1 MGKLKILVVDNEE
14 DIRTILSDR
23 LEMNGYEVVT
33 ASDGMEALKKIE
45 ETSPELVLLDIKM
58 PKPDGMQVLSRI
70 KSEHPETIVIMITAN
85 YTADRAVEAIQKQG
99 AHDFIEKPLNLGL
112 LMIKINEALKQ
123 RALEREDEDLSSELK
138 GEYSEII
145 WKSQKMTDVLK
156 RVERIAPS
164 DLTVLIIG
172 ETGTGKDLIA
182 RALYQ
187 NSLRRD
193 KEFISVNSAT
203 ISPELAESN
212 LFGHEKGSFTSATSR
227 QLGKFEVA
235 NDGTIFLDEVGD
247 LRPEI
252 QVKLLRVLEN
262 GTFQRV
268 GGNEE
273 IQVDVRL
280 IAATNQD
287 LKKSVQEGK
296 FREDLF
302 FRLYGVEIVIPPLR
316 ERKEDIP
323 VLTRHFLQKAASGE
337 RDIQITD
344 EAMELLENYH
354 WPGNVRE
361 LKQCIESTAV
371 LADSSIIRLDD
382 LPLKVKSPES
392 DQAGIPIP
400 LSGTKKEMERELI
413 LKTLEEEGGNRTRT
427 AKRLG
432 ISLRTLQ
439 TRLSEYKK
447 I

>member
-1 MGKLKILVVDNEE
+1 MGRLKILVVDDEE

-45 ETSPELVLLDIKM
+45 ETSPELVLLDIEM
-58 PKPDGMQVLSRI
+58 PKLNGMQVLGRI
-70 KSEHPETIVIMITAN
+70 KNEHPGTMVIMITAN

-99 AHDFIEKPLNLGL
+99 AYDFIEKPLNFGL
-112 LMIKINEALKQ
+112 LMIKIDKALER
-123 RALEREDEDLSSELK
+123 RALEREDEDQPSELK

-145 WKSQKMTDVLK
+145 WKSQKMTDVLA
-156 RVERIAPS
+156 RVERVAPS

-172 ETGTGKDLIA
+172 ETGTGKELIA

-193 KEFISVNSAT
+193 KVFISVNSAT

-212 LFGHEKGSFTSATSR
+212 LFGHEKGSFTSAASK
-227 QLGKFEVA
+227 QLGTFEVA

-280 IAATNQD
+280 MAATNQD
-287 LKKSVQEGK
+287 LKKLVQEGK

-323 VLTRHFLQKAASGE
+323 VLAEHFLQKAASGK

-344 EAMELLENYH
+344 DAMELLENYH

-361 LKQCIESTAV
+361 LKQCIESTIV
-371 LADSSIIRLDD
+371 LTDSNIIRSED
-382 LPLKVKSPES
+382 LPIKVKSPES
-392 DQAGIPIP
+392 NQALRPIP

-413 LKTLEEEGGNRTRT
+413 LKTLEEEGNRTRT

-447 I
+447 NG

>member
-1 MGKLKILVVDNEE
+1 VEKLKILVVDDEE

-33 ASDGMEALKKIE
+33 ASDGMEALKKVAE
-45 ETSPELVLLDIKM
+45 SSPELVLLDIEL
-58 PKPDGMQVLSRI
+58 PKLNGMQVLGRI
-70 KSEHPETIVIMITAN
+70 KSEHPETIVIIITAN
-85 YTADRAVEAIQKQG
+85 YTIDRASEAIQGQG
-99 AHDFIEKPLNLGL
+99 ALDFIEKPINLGL
-112 LMIKINEALKQ
+112 LMIKISKALE
-123 RALEREDEDLSSELK
+123 RRVLEREDEHVPSELK

-145 WKSQKMTDVLK
+145 WKSQKMMDVLR
-156 RVERIAPS
+156 RVERVAPS

-172 ETGTGKDLIA
+172 ETGTGKELIA

-193 KEFISVNSAT
+193 KEFVSVNSAT

-212 LFGHEKGSFTSATSR
+212 LFGHEKGSFTSATSK

-235 NDGTIFLDEVGD
+235 NNGTIFLDEVGD

-268 GGNEE
+268 GGNQE

-280 IAATNQD
+280 MAATNQD

-296 FREDLF
+296 FRKDLF

-316 ERKEDIP
+316 ERKEDIS
-323 VLTRHFLQKAASGE
+323 VLTRHFLRNAASDNRGV
-337 RDIQITD
+337 QITH
-344 EAMELLENYH
+344 EAMELLENYY

-361 LKQCIESTAV
+361 LKQCIESTIV
-371 LADSSIIRLDD
+371 LADSNIIRPED

-392 DQAGIPIP
+392 NQALSPIP
-400 LSGTKKEMERELI
+400 LSGTKKEMEKELI

-432 ISLRTLQ
+432 VSLRTLQ

-447 I
+447 V